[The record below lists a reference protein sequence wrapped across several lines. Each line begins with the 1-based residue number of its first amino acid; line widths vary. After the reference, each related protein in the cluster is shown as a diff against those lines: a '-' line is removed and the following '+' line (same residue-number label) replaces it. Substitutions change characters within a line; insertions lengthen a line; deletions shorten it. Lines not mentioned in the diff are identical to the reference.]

1 MKALRLELYQET
13 ACYKKP
19 FAFKVGET
27 YPLPPYSTVKG
38 WLHALLE
45 AEQLIPMHLSVQGNY
60 EAKMLDYQAHYF
72 AKKPQSDEFPLILAG
87 LPGVQEHEFVDMTQM
102 PLYVHLLY
110 NVHLLL
116 HVVAEESVLKQLA
129 ERIVHADSH
138 LSLGRWEDLVR
149 VDKVE
154 LVDINPIDV
163 PMESAYDAYVPMEML
178 PLKVRSI
185 PYRLNWVYEIRNG
198 TRRWRTV
205 EVGYVPKGKTFNPGS
220 KVWKDEKG
228 SLVFLYPEIEFK
240 G

>member
-72 AKKPQSDEFPLILAG
+72 AKKQQSDEFPLILAG
-87 LPGVQEHEFVDMTQM
+87 LPGVQDHDFADMTRM

-116 HVVAEESVLKQLA
+116 HVVAEESILDRLA
-129 ERIVHADSH
+129 ERIIQADCH

-149 VDKVE
+149 VDNVE
-154 LVDINPIDV
+154 LVDVRPVDAPAV
-163 PMESAYDAYVPMEML
+163 TEYDAYIPAEML
-178 PLKVRSI
+178 DEAIPSI
-185 PYRLNWVYEIRNG
+185 PYRLSWTYDIRGN
-198 TRRWRTV
+198 TRRWHTV
-205 EVGYVPKGKTFNPGS
+205 DVGYVPKGTSIQPGEA
-220 KVWKDEKG
+220 WIDERG
-228 SLVFLYPEIEFK
+228 SLAFLFPEIEIE